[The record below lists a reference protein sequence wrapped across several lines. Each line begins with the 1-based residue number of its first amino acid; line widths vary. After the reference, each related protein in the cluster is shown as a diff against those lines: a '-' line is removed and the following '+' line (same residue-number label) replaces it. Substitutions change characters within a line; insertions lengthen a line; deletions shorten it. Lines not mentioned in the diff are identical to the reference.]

1 MNLTYLKEGR
11 NYSTADLLKCIKDQV
26 KVRVEAER
34 RNDVDAQPDP
44 SWLTSDFL
52 EGLRESI
59 NSEFKKTVVKGTKG
73 SKFVFRYLGLYDY
86 VDRETGKNLTFFFV
100 PKFIDF
106 QEGTDCEYDEDHGDD
121 EDHEDEGADKESS
134 QSDSW
139 TERINRF
146 GEGER
151 NAVLLAIDR
160 YNKEQS
166 RLAEQM
172 EVSEKKRESL
182 LELAVRVLRDYLE
195 NGLYTV
201 QRHELERNG
210 QGEIDWNTTI
220 DQFQP
225 VVDRD
230 RPYYMDVMTEQAY
243 SDEEHYITRL
253 HKSLVTAWGSKLEK
267 LGLSSVLRVNVP
279 LLSEE
284 ELDHFGDADY
294 QIAQINK
301 ELNIQFITKARE
313 TLKLMKELIQRSTEN
328 QANNYESLSFGMT
341 GVEHLWETACAEVL
355 GTELEKNIRDC
366 GFPDGPEDVTFS
378 KYMPRV
384 FWTNLVPAEDGNRD
398 DSKEFNLDKGSQ
410 RSKKA
415 GWRLDFIRTYRPFGR
430 VEKLVILD
438 SKYYCARWNNGSISG
453 QPGTPDIAK
462 QMFYQMA
469 FEDLIQEKKIGFVNA
484 FLLPEDDKNPRYNLG
499 KDIKISE
506 TVVLGSRQKG
516 SDKFERA
523 KAFKGINLFAVR
535 IPGIR
540 LLDRYANWE
549 IADDWFEKIV
559 SEAPKG
565 EEENCGGTD
574 APDAPDVAEKKD
586 GDTKGTKASASSKSN
601 QLLKSKIPL
610 NA

>member
-1 MNLTYLKEGR
+1 MKLIYLKEGR
-11 NYSTADLLKCIKDQV
+11 NYSSDDLGECIKHQLGD
-26 KVRVEAER
+26 
-34 RNDVDAQPDP
+34 DVT
-44 SWLTSDFL
+44 WLNSDFL

-73 SKFVFRYLGLYDY
+73 NKFVFHYLGLYDY

-106 QEGTDCEYDEDHGDD
+106 QEGTDCEYDEDH
-121 EDHEDEGADKESS
+121 EDESEKTASADSHLW
-134 QSDSW
+134 DA
-139 TERINRF
+139 RIAQFHEN
-146 GEGER
+146 GER

-166 RLAEQM
+166 SLAEQK
-172 EVSEKKRESL
+172 EVSEKRRESL

-201 QRHELERNG
+201 QRHELEHNG

-225 VVDRD
+225 VIIRG
-230 RPYYMDVMTEQAY
+230 RPYYMDVLTEQAY
-243 SDEEHYITRL
+243 SDEDHYITRL
-253 HKSLVTAWGSKLEK
+253 HKCLVTLWGRKLEE

-301 ELNIQFITKARE
+301 ELNVQFITKARA
-313 TLKLMKELIQRSTEN
+313 TLNLMKELIQRSTEN

-355 GTELEKNIRDC
+355 GTELEKKIRDC

-384 FWTNLVPAEDGNRD
+384 FWTNLVPANDGNS
-398 DSKEFNLDKGSQ
+398 DSKDFNLDKGSQ

-415 GWRLDFIRTYRPFGR
+415 GWRLDFIRTYRPYGR

-438 SKYYCARWNNGSISG
+438 SKYYCARWDNGSIRG

-469 FEDLIQEKKIGFVNA
+469 FEDLIQEKENKIGIVNA
-484 FLLPEDDKNPRYNLG
+484 FLLPEDDKNPRYNLV
-499 KDIKISE
+499 I
-506 TVVLGSRQKG
+506 
-516 SDKFERA
+516 
-523 KAFKGINLFAVR
+523 
-535 IPGIR
+535 
-540 LLDRYANWE
+540 
-549 IADDWFEKIV
+549 
-559 SEAPKG
+559 
-565 EEENCGGTD
+565 
-574 APDAPDVAEKKD
+574 
-586 GDTKGTKASASSKSN
+586 
-601 QLLKSKIPL
+601 
-610 NA
+610 